1 MLWGNIFLL
10 FSTFPD
16 TLLQQQIEYMKATV
30 NTSEL
35 QKKLSYTQHAI
46 SSRAQLPILLNILLE
61 VANGLLTLRGT
72 DLEIGIETRIS
83 ATDIVDG
90 GVTVPAKPFIELIAA
105 LSDEEV
111 ILEVS
116 EGSLRVAT
124 KRTKTVFQTTPSD
137 EFPRLYGEK
146 GEQILSLPIEQF
158 QQDLAR
164 VVFAASTDT
173 TRLNLSGVLLKPTEK
188 GFLLVATDGYRLSMK
203 KSEGV
208 ELGQKVEAS
217 LLIPS
222 RVFRELVSIK
232 ENVKV
237 VSLFISKEQNQVLFT
252 VGETVLV
259 GRLIDAA
266 FPPYEKILPTDVS
279 STITFD
285 KEQMIKA
292 VRMCSIFARDA
303 ANIIKFSLRK
313 EKMIISSQAASLGE
327 NTVEV
332 EAHLVGEEN
341 EIAFNARYI
350 VDVLANMTSEEILL
364 EMTGP
369 LNPGVFKMKGDESF
383 FHLIMPIRVQG

>member
-61 VANGLLTLRGT
+61 VTENTLTLRGT
-72 DLEIGIETRIS
+72 DLEIGIETRIP
-83 ATDIVDG
+83 ATETENG

-105 LSDEEV
+105 LSDEMV
-111 ILEVS
+111 TLEVS
-116 EGSLRVAT
+116 EGSLKVAT

-146 GEQILSLPIEQF
+146 GDQILSLPVEQF

-208 ELGQKVEAS
+208 ELGQRVEAS

-279 STITFD
+279 STISFD
-285 KEQMIKA
+285 KEQMVKA

-313 EKMIISSQAASLGE
+313 EKVIVSSQAASLGE

-332 EAHLVGEEN
+332 EANLVGEEN

>member
-1 MLWGNIFLL
+1 
-10 FSTFPD
+10 
-16 TLLQQQIEYMKATV
+16 MKATV

-46 SSRAQLPILLNILLE
+46 SARAQLPILLNVLLE
-61 VANGLLTLRGT
+61 VEGGNLIIRGT
-72 DLEIGIETRIS
+72 DLEIGIETRTPI
-83 ATDIVDG
+83 TEGEEG
-90 GVTVPAKPFIELIAA
+90 GVTVPAKPFIELISA
-105 LSDEEV
+105 LSDE
-111 ILEVS
+111 ILTLES
-116 EGSLRVAT
+116 SDTSLKVVTRKT
-124 KRTKTVFQTTPSD
+124 KSVFQTSSRD

-146 GEQILSLPIEQF
+146 GEKMVTLPIEQF

-173 TRLNLSGVLLKPTEK
+173 TRLNLSGVLFKPTDK

-203 KSEGV
+203 KSGEG
-208 ELGQKVEAS
+208 EMAGKIEAP

-222 RVFRELVSIK
+222 RVFRELISIK
-232 ENVKV
+232 EGAKD
-237 VSLFISKEQNQVLFT
+237 VSIFISKEQNQVLFT
-252 VGETVLV
+252 VGDTVLV
-259 GRLIDAA
+259 GRLIDAS
-266 FPPYEKILPTDVS
+266 FPPYEKILPTDVA
-279 STITFD
+279 STIVFD
-285 KEQMIKA
+285 KEQMVKA

-313 EKMIISSQAASLGE
+313 DKMIVSSQAASLGE

-332 EAHLVGEEN
+332 EAKLVGEEN

-350 VDVLANMTSEEILL
+350 VDVLANMTSEDIEL

-369 LNPGVFKMKGDESF
+369 LNPGVFKMKGDTSF